1 MGKKTSTVAGRAWRL
16 LRLPLLRTRKGAE
29 WKPRSLDDSRALNS
43 DTYLS
48 HYSEREFSFD
58 DTPSY
63 QSKTHHRSASL
74 CFLPCLT
81 PSVDFES
88 DEDEYVN
95 FFQKSIEKKYLEVE
109 ESDEDHTG
117 HLIDAEEDWDS
128 QTSWSDAALEKGVDE
143 EDQEIDSRAEKFITE
158 FYEKIKLQ
166 RHFSP
171 LGRAS

>member
-29 WKPRSLDDSRALNS
+29 LKPRSLDDSRALNS
-43 DTYLS
+43 DTYIS

-81 PSVDFES
+81 PTADFES
-88 DEDEYVN
+88 DEDWD
-95 FFQKSIEKKYLEVE
+95 SIEKKYMEVE
-109 ESDEDHTG
+109 ESDQDLNDHI
-117 HLIDAEEDWDS
+117 IDEEEDRDS
-128 QTSWSDAALEKGVDE
+128 QTSWSDATLEKVVDE

-166 RHFSP
+166 RHYSP